1 MPVWMLNTKW
11 NGKDFL
17 FAMNGQTGRLVGELP
32 VSRGRFWALFAAIAV
47 PLSVLSS
54 VLFTLL

>member
-1 MPVWMLNTKW
+1 
-11 NGKDFL
+11 
-17 FAMNGQTGRLVGELP
+17 MNGQTGRLVGELP

-47 PLSVLSS
+47 LLSVLSS

>member
-1 MPVWMLNTKW
+1 MPVWMLNTKR

>member
-32 VSRGRFWALFAAIAV
+32 VSRGRFWVLFAAIAV

>member
-47 PLSVLSS
+47 PLSVVSS

>member
-1 MPVWMLNTKW
+1 MPVWMLNTRW

-47 PLSVLSS
+47 PLSVVSS